1 MVGRYGEIRGDDT
14 GGRYREIQGDVGL
27 GGQHRRVDAAQL
39 EGRYRET
46 QGDTGRYREIQ

>member
-1 MVGRYGEIRGDDT
+1 MGRYGEMI
-14 GGRYREIQGDVGL
+14 GRYMEIQVDIGL